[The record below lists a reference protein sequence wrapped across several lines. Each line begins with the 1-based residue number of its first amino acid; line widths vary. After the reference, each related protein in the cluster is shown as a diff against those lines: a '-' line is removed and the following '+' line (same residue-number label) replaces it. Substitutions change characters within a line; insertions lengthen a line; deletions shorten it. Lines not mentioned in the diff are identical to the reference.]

1 MATTS
6 METLIRDTWTTS
18 GGHANNRVLPRGVL
32 ISPANYLR
40 FLQTLNSVYVAN
52 NSKIEDKKVR
62 LEKLIQKIETIS
74 EQVSN
79 ISSFI
84 SYSIQEYQKEIIR

>member
-1 MATTS
+1 MFLIWFKYSTMATTS

-18 GGHANNRVLPRGVL
+18 GGHASNRVLPRGVL

-40 FLQTLNSVYVAN
+40 FLHTLNSVYVAN

-74 EQVSN
+74 EQV
-79 ISSFI
+79 
-84 SYSIQEYQKEIIR
+84 KD

>member
-1 MATTS
+1 

-18 GGHANNRVLPRGVL
+18 GGHANNRILPRGVL

-40 FLQTLNSVYVAN
+40 FLHTLNSVYVAN

-74 EQVSN
+74 EQVKIQFQIVFLDICDHN
-79 ISSFI
+79 ILDHLS
-84 SYSIQEYQKEIIR
+84 